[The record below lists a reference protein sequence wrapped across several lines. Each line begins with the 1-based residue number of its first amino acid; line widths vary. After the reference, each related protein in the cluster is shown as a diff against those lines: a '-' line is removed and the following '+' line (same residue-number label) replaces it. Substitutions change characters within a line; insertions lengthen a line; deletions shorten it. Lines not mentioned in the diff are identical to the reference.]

1 LTQADFAYAAF
12 GLLLRS
18 NLGIPGLVPTAVSSS
33 VANVDVRLGECPEV
47 PAEIGPD
54 HKTLIYKS
62 SYLNEAGDS
71 ALKVWSFADGAILH
85 LAYSD
90 GMQFWLDRGGT
101 RIWAQWPETSSLEDA
116 ATYLLGP
123 VLGALLRI
131 RGVICLHASAVAF
144 EDQAVAFVGPPGA
157 GKSTTAAILAR
168 RGCAV
173 LSDDIVALAEGA
185 GVYRVLP
192 AYPYLSLWP
201 DSVSMLYGSTDSL
214 PRFIP
219 QWEKRC
225 LMLGEKNSKFQEQ
238 ALPLRAIYLLQERT
252 MGSGTQVEFVSVKNA
267 FVDLLTNSYAA
278 RILST
283 QHQVS
288 EFDFLARLVSK
299 VPTRAIRLSEEA
311 NLDAGLVRLIYQT

>member
-1 LTQADFAYAAF
+1 LTQADFTYSAF

-18 NLGIPGLVPTAVSSS
+18 NLGIPGLVPNPFCSS
-33 VANVDVRLGECPEV
+33 VSKVHVKLGECPDD
-47 PAEIGPD
+47 PGEIRPE

-62 SYLNEAGDS
+62 SYLNEAGDP
-71 ALKVWSFADGAILH
+71 ALKVWSVADGAILH

-90 GMQFWLDRGGT
+90 GMQFWLDRRGT
-101 RIWAQWPETSSLEDA
+101 SIWAQWPETSSLEDA

-225 LMLGEKNSKFQEQ
+225 LRLGEKDSKFQEQ
-238 ALPLRAIYLLQERT
+238 ELPLRAIYLLRERT
-252 MGSGTQVEFVSVKNA
+252 MGSGTQVESVSVRNA
-267 FVDLLTNSYAA
+267 FLDLLTNSYAA
-278 RILST
+278 RILNA
-283 QHQVS
+283 QNRAR
-288 EFDFLARLVSK
+288 EFDFLARLVSQ

>member
-1 LTQADFAYAAF
+1 MAD
-12 GLLLRS
+12 
-18 NLGIPGLVPTAVSSS
+18 VH
-33 VANVDVRLGECPEV
+33 VRLGECPE
-47 PAEIGPD
+47 ATREIRPEN
-54 HKTLIYKS
+54 KTLIYSS

-71 ALKVWSFADGAILH
+71 ALKVWSFAGGAMLH

-101 RIWAQWPETSSLEDA
+101 SVWAQWPETSSLEDA

-173 LSDDIVALAEGA
+173 LSDDIVALAEGS

-238 ALPLRAIYLLQERT
+238 ALPLRAIYLLQGRT
-252 MGSGTQVEFVSVKNA
+252 RGSGTQVESVSVKNA
-267 FVDLLTNSYAA
+267 FVDLLTNSYAT

-283 QHQVS
+283 QDRAN

-299 VPTRAIRLSEEA
+299 VPTRSIRLSGEA
-311 NLDAGLVRLIYQT
+311 NLDDGLLRVIYQA